1 MAGIQLSGLVSGLDT
16 QSIIDQLMTAEKLP
30 RTKITLDQDA
40 TTKRQ
45 SLLTDIGTKLTAVK
59 TANDDLKS
67 VLSWLDTQTVTSDDE
82 SKVTLARTAGA
93 APGGYDVA
101 IQQTATAAR
110 QTYDYQSPAADGP
123 MTILNADGTTRA
135 SINLKAGAS
144 IDDAVNAINSKTDA
158 NLYAVNVNGD
168 LVLASKTTGD
178 GSGFSAT
185 GAGSNTETV
194 AGQNAKFTINGTA
207 YERQSNTVTDA
218 MPGVTMTLKGKT
230 QGTDTVGVSVGVP
243 GPDTDAIVKKVQ
255 TFVTAYNDLVTTTK
269 ADLAEKPV
277 TGAATTADAQL
288 GTLFGDSGLTTMLSS
303 MRSLLATPVSGL
315 SGTYTSLADLGIS
328 TGAASSSTLSQDAI
342 DGKLTVDTTK
352 LTAALT
358 ANPLAARTLL
368 GGNTTSPGLP
378 QSFAT
383 LLAGYQGTGGLI
395 AGRVSSATTD
405 LADMQNRLDSFDMR
419 MDSKQEY
426 YQKEFTALEQ
436 AMSASQSQGASLTS
450 FMAQSAAS

>member
-1 MAGIQLSGLVSGLDT
+1 MA
-16 QSIIDQLMTAEKLP
+16 
-30 RTKITLDQDA
+30 
-40 TTKRQ
+40 
-45 SLLTDIGTKLTAVK
+45 
-59 TANDDLKS
+59 
-67 VLSWLDTQTVTSDDE
+67 
-82 SKVTLARTAGA
+82 
-93 APGGYDVA
+93 
-101 IQQTATAAR
+101 
-110 QTYDYQSPAADGP
+110 
-123 MTILNADGTTRA
+123 
-135 SINLKAGAS
+135 
-144 IDDAVNAINSKTDA
+144 
-158 NLYAVNVNGD
+158 
-168 LVLASKTTGD
+168 
-178 GSGFSAT
+178 
-185 GAGSNTETV
+185 
-194 AGQNAKFTINGTA
+194 
-207 YERQSNTVTDA
+207 
-218 MPGVTMTLKGKT
+218 GVTMTLKGRT

-277 TGAATTADAQL
+277 TGATTTADAQL

-358 ANPLAARTLL
+358 ADPLAAKTLL
-368 GGNTTSPGLP
+368 GGNTTTPGLP